1 MTTRVTDHEPVTA
14 RGVDWDLSELDDFGW
29 NEPAERGRHQ
39 IAIVHFLTDLV
50 TLAGVLIVVLLGSNI
65 AHGDPIG
72 SRLGNWRLYAAAMSL
87 VVTLWLFR
95 LYEPKRRIAAAPEN
109 EWTKIVTALSVH
121 GFLFQ
126 MFLHQRGI
134 DAKFRDSEILAF
146 FMVSIVA
153 IPAMRR
159 FARRVVVPRIAGRQR
174 TIIIG
179 AGRVGQELA
188 HTLRANNPFGL
199 EILGFVDSDPP
210 PRVDEVSELPL
221 LGGEDELDAI
231 VKRTGAERVI
241 FTFSRAKPLR
251 VIEMMRWSDLHRIH
265 VSIVPRYFELM
276 STGVDLDSINGI
288 TLMELHPAHLS
299 ESALRKKRVFEVGLV
314 AAMMP
319 IMLPIFAAVA
329 LAIRLDSAGPILFRQ
344 RRAGRDGRVFDILKF
359 RTMVVGAEA
368 KRDELEDQ
376 NEVDGPLFQMKD
388 DPRITRVGRFLRRTS
403 LDELPQLFNV
413 LRGEM
418 SLVGPRPFVVAEDAA
433 ITGWARRRLDLT
445 PGITGLWQVSGRN
458 DLSFDEMIKLDYL
471 YVTRWSLWWDIRIL
485 LKTIPAVLN
494 RHGAY

>member
-14 RGVDWDLSELDDFGW
+14 RGVDWDLSELDDSGW

-188 HTLRANNPFGL
+188 HTLR
-199 EILGFVDSDPP
+199 D
-210 PRVDEVSELPL
+210 
-221 LGGEDELDAI
+221 
-231 VKRTGAERVI
+231 
-241 FTFSRAKPLR
+241 
-251 VIEMMRWSDLHRIH
+251 
-265 VSIVPRYFELM
+265 
-276 STGVDLDSINGI
+276 
-288 TLMELHPAHLS
+288 
-299 ESALRKKRVFEVGLV
+299 RK
-314 AAMMP
+314 
-319 IMLPIFAAVA
+319 
-329 LAIRLDSAGPILFRQ
+329 S
-344 RRAGRDGRVFDILKF
+344 
-359 RTMVVGAEA
+359 VV
-368 KRDELEDQ
+368 
-376 NEVDGPLFQMKD
+376 
-388 DPRITRVGRFLRRTS
+388 
-403 LDELPQLFNV
+403 
-413 LRGEM
+413 
-418 SLVGPRPFVVAEDAA
+418 
-433 ITGWARRRLDLT
+433 
-445 PGITGLWQVSGRN
+445 
-458 DLSFDEMIKLDYL
+458 
-471 YVTRWSLWWDIRIL
+471 
-485 LKTIPAVLN
+485 
-494 RHGAY
+494 